1 MTSVG
6 CASGSIQR
14 RKNSVEKSLQKYIAI
29 LSNSRVLLAVEQFNS
44 PITNSLLMLDHLRKK
59 SVVFLS
65 FHCLFFFLVCFV
77 VVVFSRNGFLFSSQY
92 LLSQW
97 LIWQQ
102 VTMIVCCFSAFLN
115 TVTAFLSTISMSD
128 IPLNLVLHLIKMS
141 AWNVS
146 FLSRPCSLL

>member
-65 FHCLFFFLVCFV
+65 FHCLFFFSC
-77 VVVFSRNGFLFSSQY
+77 LFCC
-92 LLSQW
+92 
-97 LIWQQ
+97 
-102 VTMIVCCFSAFLN
+102 CCFFQEWLSLFQPIPSV
-115 TVTAFLSTISMSD
+115 TVAYLTTGYNDCLLLLCFPKHS
-128 IPLNLVLHLIKMS
+128 H
-141 AWNVS
+141 
-146 FLSRPCSLL
+146 SLLIYYINE